1 MDWFPL
7 GNQKYFYRGNP
18 VLEHK
23 KCDGNDKI
31 LFFQTC
37 SLEKN
42 LLHAQPNVKW

>member
-18 VLEHK
+18 VFEHK
-23 KCDGNDKI
+23 NAMETIKSS
-31 LFFQTC
+31 FFQTC